1 MTESDKNKSY
11 LLVGNEPEL
20 LERTL
25 GRPLLI
31 SLDPL
36 ARLSETDP
44 DAFELLREMKSLGE
58 RMKNSR
64 GGE

>member
-1 MTESDKNKSY
+1 MTESDKAKSY

-25 GRPLLI
+25 GRPLLV

-36 ARLSETDP
+36 SLLSETDP
-44 DAFELLREMKSLGE
+44 EAFELLRKMKSLGE
-58 RMKNSR
+58 RMKNSK

>member
-1 MTESDKNKSY
+1 MTESDKAKSY
-11 LLVGNEPEL
+11 LLLGNEPEL

-25 GRPLLI
+25 GRPLLV

-36 ARLSETDP
+36 SRLSETDP

-58 RMKNSR
+58 RMKNSK

>member
-1 MTESDKNKSY
+1 MTESDKEKSY

>member
-1 MTESDKNKSY
+1 MTESDRTKSY

-44 DAFELLREMKSLGE
+44 DAFELLREMKTLGE
-58 RMKNSR
+58 RMKNSK

>member
-1 MTESDKNKSY
+1 MTESDRTKSY

>member
-1 MTESDKNKSY
+1 MTESAKAKSY

-20 LERTL
+20 LERAL
-25 GRPLLI
+25 GRPLLV

-58 RMKNSR
+58 RLKNSR

>member
-1 MTESDKNKSY
+1 MTESDKAKST

-58 RMKNSR
+58 RIKNSK

>member
-1 MTESDKNKSY
+1 MTESDKAKSY
-11 LLVGNEPEL
+11 LLLGNEPEL

-31 SLDPL
+31 SLDPH

-58 RMKNSR
+58 RMKNSK